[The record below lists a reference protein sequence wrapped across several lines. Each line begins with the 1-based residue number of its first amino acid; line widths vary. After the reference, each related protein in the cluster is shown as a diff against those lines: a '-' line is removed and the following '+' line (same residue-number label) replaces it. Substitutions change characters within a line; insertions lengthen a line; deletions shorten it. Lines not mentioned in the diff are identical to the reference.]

1 MPTVTVDNVT
11 LHYQCFGDGENL
23 LLIHGLGANLAFW
36 FPGIASVLSK
46 HYRVIVYDLRGHGR
60 SSMSNSG
67 YTVPHMTQDLE
78 ALLEHLGVEQVHV
91 VGHSYGARIGLHY
104 ARLHPDRVTTLTLA
118 DPKFP
123 CLQSEVRLRE
133 WSYWETWKKQLQQ
146 QGKPI
151 PSDEE
156 FINFHLLKQL
166 NQSSSESTPDGL
178 QRRASRPTLKKRD
191 MGSKGGAKWEKLM
204 SCTSA
209 KQEFEEAEQIT
220 EEDFRKIAIPTL
232 AMYGEQS
239 HCLPSCWKLQELIKD
254 CQVVIIPN
262 AGHFHPVSKPKRFI
276 HTLQQFLKAYLY
288 GSSLPKTL
296 LKESFTPAKLKTAAI
311 EEQRANA

>member
-1 MPTVTVDNVT
+1 MPNVTVDNVT

-36 FPGIASVLSK
+36 FPGIASLLSK
-46 HYRVIVYDLRGHGR
+46 HYRVIVYDLRGHGK
-60 SSMSNSG
+60 SSMPNSG
-67 YTVPHMTQDLE
+67 YTVPHMTRDLE
-78 ALLEHLGVEQVHV
+78 GLLEHLEVEQLHV

-118 DPKFP
+118 DPKYP

-133 WSYWETWKKQLQQ
+133 WPYWETWKKQLQQ
-146 QGKPI
+146 QGKAI

-166 NQSSSESTPDGL
+166 NQSSSELTPDGL
-178 QRRASRPTLKKRD
+178 QRKASRPTLRERD

-204 SCTSA
+204 TCTSA
-209 KQEFEEAEQIT
+209 KQEFEEAEPIT

-254 CQVVIIPN
+254 CQVAIIPN
-262 AGHFHPVSKPKRFI
+262 AGHFHPVSKPKRFL
-276 HTLQQFLKAYLY
+276 HTLQQFLKPHLLTPT
-288 GSSLPKTL
+288 LPKSL
-296 LKESFTPAKLKTAAI
+296 SVESFAQSKLKTAAI